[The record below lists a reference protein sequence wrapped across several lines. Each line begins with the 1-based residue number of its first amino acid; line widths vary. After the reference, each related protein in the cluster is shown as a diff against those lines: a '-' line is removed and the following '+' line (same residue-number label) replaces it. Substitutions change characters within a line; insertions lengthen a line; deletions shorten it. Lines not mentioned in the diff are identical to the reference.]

1 MFKLIFYFLSVVCS
15 FCMLEKLLLLPPF
28 SGTCVI
34 IFPFFQGIKYRL
46 FFNRGMKIEEKKLD
60 YNNTRLFWSNGN
72 WFWIRENN
80 WWKVCRYFL
89 AVLMKKDWNE
99 ILQSWCERP
108 EEAYFCV
115 FSRTFY
121 PYEERSLMSNTP

>member
-46 FFNRGMKIEEKKLD
+46 FFNRGMKIEEKNLIITIHD
-60 YNNTRLFWSNGN
+60 YFGATEIDFGSEKTIGERFADIFWR
-72 WFWIRENN
+72 F
-80 WWKVCRYFL
+80 
-89 AVLMKKDWNE
+89 
-99 ILQSWCERP
+99 
-108 EEAYFCV
+108 
-115 FSRTFY
+115 
-121 PYEERSLMSNTP
+121 